1 MARQPVYTFL
11 SIQVSSVVSIQLLLI
26 MGTGMGGKENTDNTN
41 GNKMFD
47 CLGMCPNGNDS
58 MEMGGNRNSD
68 SYSLTPLIETTP
80 AAKLS
85 SLLPCLQ

>member
-1 MARQPVYTFL
+1 
-11 SIQVSSVVSIQLLLI
+11 
-26 MGTGMGGKENTDNTN
+26 
-41 GNKMFD
+41 MFD

-58 MEMGGNRNSD
+58 MKMGGNRNSD